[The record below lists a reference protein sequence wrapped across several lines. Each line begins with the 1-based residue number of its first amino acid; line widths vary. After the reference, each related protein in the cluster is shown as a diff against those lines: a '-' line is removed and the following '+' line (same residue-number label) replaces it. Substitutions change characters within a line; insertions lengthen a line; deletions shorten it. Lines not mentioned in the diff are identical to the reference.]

1 MTFKLIPETNQE
13 AFDMAVRHMAN
24 QKHRSMSETY
34 RRCSY
39 FEPNGDRCAYGA
51 LHSPE
56 NAQELERRCGG
67 MAVRE
72 LEYVEYESF
81 DPDVEGALVDHGDVA
96 LGLLEGL
103 QEAHDMNT
111 TPISLR
117 LYLKGIAE
125 RFDLDPSAVEL
136 ITEWSG
142 T

>member
-67 MAVRE
+67 MAVHE
-72 LEYVEYESF
+72 LEGEDFEVN
-81 DPDVEGALVDHGDVA
+81 VEGALVDHGEVA
-96 LGLLEGL
+96 PGLLQGL
-103 QEAHDMNT
+103 QEAHDENT
-111 TPISLR
+111 TPNSLR
-117 LYLKGIAE
+117 HHLKDIAK

-136 ITEWSG
+136 ITEWG
-142 T
+142 